1 MLIQTKIQIDEEDYW
16 FIKEIHKK
24 LDYKSQ
30 SEYIRKAIRDKVK
43 ADRIRMRNIKR
54 KQAMEM
60 MGKNSR
66 SAKTNIIEEE
76 L

>member
-30 SEYIRKAIRDKVK
+30 TEYMRKAIRDRVK
-43 ADRIRMRNIKR
+43 ADRIRMRDMKR
-54 KQAMEM
+54 KQAIEM
-60 MGKNSR
+60 IGKKR
-66 SAKTNIIEEE
+66 IKTNTNVIDED